1 MNLFQFP
8 LIALRYRFSFSL
20 VLPITLHMMQNIKIL
35 NISNFASGCA
45 CDGKESRMGKVQG
58 PASRANARKTDGILC
73 AGTQIQCSQDQLLGA
88 KIKPEAAKLCS

>member
-58 PASRANARKTDGILC
+58 PASRANARKADG
-73 AGTQIQCSQDQLLGA
+73 
-88 KIKPEAAKLCS
+88 AAKLSYWEPKSGQRLQNYVHS